1 MTERF
6 PHKRKIRNLRV
17 MWTEKVT
24 YKFEVDRSGKR
35 TLENLKDRRPLW
47 DIKTTEKKELES
59 AGRVWTMSGDAMR
72 ETLSLK
78 TAETGENLRRMIPD
92 VCNRPWH
99 LWKKSSIMIISFF
112 STAFEIAVNS
122 QDVHQYC
129 NHCKLSYEESNWSK
143 HFYTP
148 ARIPR
153 IQWGS

>member
-1 MTERF
+1 
-6 PHKRKIRNLRV
+6 

-47 DIKTTEKKELES
+47 DIKPTEKKELET

-78 TAETGENLRRMIPD
+78 TAETGKNLRRMISD

-99 LWKKSSIMIISFF
+99 LWKKSSIMI
-112 STAFEIAVNS
+112 
-122 QDVHQYC
+122 
-129 NHCKLSYEESNWSK
+129 
-143 HFYTP
+143 
-148 ARIPR
+148 
-153 IQWGS
+153 